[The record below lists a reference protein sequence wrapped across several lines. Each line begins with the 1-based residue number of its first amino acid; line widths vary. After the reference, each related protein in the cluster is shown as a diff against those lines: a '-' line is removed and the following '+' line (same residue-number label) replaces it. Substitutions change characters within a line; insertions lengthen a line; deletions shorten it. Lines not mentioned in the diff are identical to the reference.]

1 MKRRIVLT
9 GAFIGMLAIVLGA
22 FGAHLLKKYL
32 SVDQLN
38 TFEVGVRY
46 QMYHA
51 LFLLF
56 LSTQKDIAEKMK
68 QCSGCKKNK
77 ELNYFG
83 FKKNNN
89 EFKKQFNEIY
99 PNYKDN
105 LGLQVWNE
113 RLNFEGD
120 KIALG
125 SKNEILAVMVFI
137 LIGGLVANIPNITDI
152 NEESFFSK
160 NVALLVFS
168 ILSAYFIWR
177 QQINLNKKK

>member
-56 LSTQKDIAEKMK
+56 LSTQKDIAEKTLK
-68 QCSGCKKNK
+68 TIYNLVVAGVVLFSGSIYVLATKDYTLFESKIIV
-77 ELNYFG
+77 FATPVGG
-83 FKKNNN
+83 FLL
-89 EFKKQFNEIY
+89 I
-99 PNYKDN
+99 
-105 LGLQVWNE
+105 
-113 RLNFEGD
+113 
-120 KIALG
+120 IAWTLLFFT
-125 SKNEILAVMVFI
+125 ILKRK
-137 LIGGLVANIPNITDI
+137 
-152 NEESFFSK
+152 S
-160 NVALLVFS
+160 
-168 ILSAYFIWR
+168 
-177 QQINLNKKK
+177 